1 MWKKISYLFAFVLM
15 VCLCANFNANAG
27 NEITNEP
34 YDTRVMGLE
43 GQLVASSMAYEAINV
58 LNLGFATPEDIYIA
72 DDNTVYIADS
82 SAIVKEDKT
91 TEGVIFKYNPVVNNG
106 KPEQIG
112 VGQLKAPKG
121 VCLDVDGNIYVAD
134 SDQKAIIVFDKTG
147 KLIKKIG
154 APDPEKNPL
163 YGEGN
168 DFTPLKVSVDRGGNI
183 YVVTQSNSNGIVQ
196 LKPNGEFIGY
206 FGRNMTKNSLEIKIK
221 RFFTKKEERD
231 KKYPL
236 TPPLTSNIA
245 IDNKNVVYTLVKSEE
260 ENSLKKYNIN
270 GTNLLG
276 ADLMF
281 EKGYQD
287 VAVDDK
293 GFIYTVSDNKEN
305 AITVRD
311 KDGNI
316 LFTFGNKTTNSMS
329 VGHFDE
335 AIGIDVDSE
344 GNIWVLDC
352 TGKNLQ
358 VFTRT
363 IFAST
368 VMTAMNYYNEG
379 LYKDAED
386 EYHKIIAQNA
396 SFVQAYIGLGNI
408 AQRNQDFELARHYF
422 KIANHKA
429 GYSDA
434 FWEIRDGWL
443 SRNLLWIA
451 IVIVVLVAL
460 KLFKVR
466 QRIFKLAGWDLT
478 PVKEKIKNNSYY
490 KEFSYL
496 PKMLKKPNDVIYDI
510 KFLQKIRF
518 STGLIFFALF
528 VFVNIFCDTFL
539 TAYIFRTQLDSQVN
553 LGFELLKWGVII
565 LLIVIGNF
573 LVSSLQKGEGFFRDT
588 FIGVMVAF
596 APVLIFKA
604 PLAIVSNVL
613 TFNEA
618 YLVDIINIA
627 IWAWSIFNV
636 ILVFKSVH
644 NYSLGELIL
653 NILLTVVAVVIL
665 VFLFL
670 MVYILFMQFYEF
682 VVGLIKEAV
691 LR

>member
-1 MWKKISYLFAFVLM
+1 MWKKISYLFALLLM
-15 VCLCANFNANAG
+15 VCLCSNFNANAG

-34 YDTRVMGLE
+34 YDTRVVGLE
-43 GQLVASSMAYEAINV
+43 GQLVTSSMAYEAINV
-58 LNLGFATPEDIYIA
+58 LNLGFATPEDICIS
-72 DDNTVYIADS
+72 DDDIVYVADS
-82 SAIVKEDKT
+82 EAQV
-91 TEGVIFKYNPVVNNG
+91 VFKYNPNTN
-106 KPEQIG
+106 ELDEIG
-112 VGQLKAPKG
+112 EGELSSPKG
-121 VCLDVDGNIYVAD
+121 ICLDRDGNLYVAD
-134 SDQKAIIVFDKTG
+134 SERKEIVVYDRSG
-147 KLIKKIG
+147 NNIRVIG
-154 APDPEKNPL
+154 APDPKLNPL

-183 YVVTQSNSNGIVQ
+183 YVVTQSNSNGVIQ
-196 LKPNGEFIGY
+196 MKADGEFISY
-206 FGRNMTKNSLEIKIK
+206 FGRNLTKKTMDIMIK
-221 RFFTKKEERD
+221 RFFTPKDQRD

-236 TPPLTSNIA
+236 IPSLTSNIA
-245 IDNKNVVYTLVKSEE
+245 IDSKNVVYTLVKSDE

-281 EKGYQD
+281 DKGYQD
-287 VAVDDK
+287 VAVDED

-305 AITVRD
+305 VITVRD

-316 LFTFGNKTTNSMS
+316 LFTFGNTTSNSVS

-335 AIGIDVDSE
+335 AIGVDVDSQ

-352 TGKNLQ
+352 EGKNLQ
-358 VFTRT
+358 IFTRT
-363 IFAST
+363 NFAST

-379 LYKDAED
+379 LYEKAEE

-408 AQRNQDFELARHYF
+408 AQRNQDYELARHYF
-422 KIANHKA
+422 KIANHKS

-434 FWEIRDGWL
+434 FWEIRDNWL
-443 SRNLLWIA
+443 SRNLLWMA
-451 IVIVVLVAL
+451 IVIVALVLL
-460 KLFKVR
+460 KIFKVR

-496 PKMLKKPNDVIYDI
+496 PKMLRKPNDVIYDI

-518 STGLIFFALF
+518 STGAIFFALF
-528 VFVNIFCDTFL
+528 VFINIFCDTFL

-565 LLIVIGNF
+565 ILIVIGNF

-596 APVLIFKA
+596 APILIFKV

-613 TFNEA
+613 TFNES
-618 YLVDIINIA
+618 YIVDLINVA
-627 IWAWSIFNV
+627 MWAWSIFNV
-636 ILVFKSVH
+636 ILVFKTVH
-644 NYSLGELIL
+644 NYTLGELII
-653 NILLTVVAVVIL
+653 NIVLTVVAVIIL
-665 VFLFL
+665 IFLFL
-670 MVYILFMQFYEF
+670 MVYILFMQFYDF
-682 VVGLIKEAV
+682 VLGLIKEAII
-691 LR
+691 R

>member
-43 GQLVASSMAYEAINV
+43 GKLVTSSMAYEAINV
-58 LNLGFATPEDIYIA
+58 LNLGFATPEDIYIS
-72 DDNTVYIADS
+72 DDDMV
-82 SAIVKEDKT
+82 
-91 TEGVIFKYNPVVNNG
+91 
-106 KPEQIG
+106 
-112 VGQLKAPKG
+112 
-121 VCLDVDGNIYVAD
+121 YVAD
-134 SDQKAIIVFDKTG
+134 SEAKVVFRYDPKTTE
-147 KLIKKIG
+147 KPIKIG
-154 APDPEKNPL
+154 EGELSSPKGICLDKDGNLYVADSERKEVLVYDKNGNNIRTICAPDPKLNPL

-168 DFTPLKVSVDRGGNI
+168 DFTPMKVSVDKGGNI
-183 YVVTQSNSNGIVQ
+183 YVVTQSNANGVIQ
-196 LKPNGEFIGY
+196 LKANGEFIGY
-206 FGRNMTKNSLEIKIK
+206 FGRNLTKKNWEIEIK
-221 RFFTKKEERD
+221 RFFTPKDQRD
-231 KKYPL
+231 IKYPL
-236 TPPLTSNIA
+236 IPSLTSNIA
-245 IDNKNVVYTLVKSEE
+245 IDNKNVVYTLVKSDD

-287 VAVDDK
+287 VAVDDD

-305 AITVRD
+305 VVTVRD

-316 LFTFGNKTTNSMS
+316 LFTFGNTTSSSVS

-352 TGKNLQ
+352 EGKNLQ
-358 VFTRT
+358 IFTRT
-363 IFAST
+363 NFATT

-379 LYKDAED
+379 LYKDAEA

-443 SRNLLWIA
+443 SRNLIWIA

-478 PVKEKIKNNSYY
+478 PVKQKIKNNSYY

-528 VFVNIFCDTFL
+528 VFINIFCDTFL

-565 LLIVIGNF
+565 ILIVIGNF

-596 APVLIFKA
+596 APILIFKV

-613 TFNEA
+613 TFNES
-618 YLVDIINIA
+618 YIVDLINIA
-627 IWAWSIFNV
+627 MWAWSIFNV
-636 ILVFKSVH
+636 ILVFKTVH
-644 NYSLGELIL
+644 NYTLGELII
-653 NILLTVVAVVIL
+653 NIVLTAVAVIIL

-670 MVYILFMQFYEF
+670 MVYILFMQFYDF
-682 VVGLIKEAV
+682 VLGLIKEAII
-691 LR
+691 R